1 MLGLFG
7 GWARRPAR
15 RRDGTVTFTT
25 VFPGWYPGR
34 WPHVHFEV
42 YRTLA
47 DATGS
52 GPVVTTS
59 QLALPKDACE
69 AVYATDGYGGSAG
82 APCGLSLTG
91 DTVFRDDGA
100 VHQLATA
107 SGDPAKGFTATLT
120 VGVPV

>member
-1 MLGLFG
+1 M
-7 GWARRPAR
+7 
-15 RRDGTVTFTT
+15 
-25 VFPGWYPGR
+25 
-34 WPHVHFEV
+34 